1 MEISKNKERAENLTI
16 YLVNVLSNIEN
27 NLVEDIDSIE
37 EDKPL
42 DKEYTDLF
50 YKISSE
56 VAKLLDE
63 KLINY
68 ESEVIIN
75 STIPKPGISTKENYS
90 NFKRID
96 SAVDGRLSKSFKKGY
111 AFLMGFNTDEYYGMP
126 CYAMD
131 AFIAVHGE
139 EMYGP
144 IYICASNSPDLK
156 KYKEQDEEEA
166 RQLIKRI
173 IKD

>member
-63 KLINY
+63 KLINH

-96 SAVDGRLSKSFKKGY
+96 NAVDGRLSKSFKKGY
-111 AFLMGFNTDEYYGMP
+111 AFLMGFNTDTYYGMASYP
-126 CYAMD
+126 LD
-131 AFIAVHGE
+131 AFIAVKHE
-139 EMYGP
+139 DVYGP
-144 IYICASNSPDLK
+144 IYLCACDSPDLI
-156 KYKEQDEEEA
+156 KYKEKDAAQA
-166 RQLIKRI
+166 QKMIKKI
-173 IKD
+173 LK